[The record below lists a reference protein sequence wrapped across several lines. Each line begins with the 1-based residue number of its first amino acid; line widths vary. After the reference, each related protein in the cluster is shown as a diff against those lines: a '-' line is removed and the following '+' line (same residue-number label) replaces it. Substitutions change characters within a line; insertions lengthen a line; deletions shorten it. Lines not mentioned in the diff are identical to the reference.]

1 VALPEDDPVKVTE
14 HVPPDRL
21 HEFGFREPAPLD
33 ENVTVPV
40 GIIPDPMSVSVTVA
54 VHVEA
59 TLTRTGLLHETD
71 VLVERGFTVILAG
84 VAVELPV

>member
-1 VALPEDDPVKVTE
+1 VALPEADPVKVTE

-33 ENVTVPV
+33 ENMTVPV

-71 VLVERGFTVILAG
+71 VTVEREFTVMLAG
-84 VAVELPV
+84 LAVELPV

>member
-1 VALPEDDPVKVTE
+1 MTLPETDPVKVTE
-14 HVPPDRL
+14 QVPPDRL
-21 HEFGFREPAPLD
+21 HELGLREPAPID

-40 GIIPDPMSVSVTVA
+40 GTIPVPMSVSVTVA

-59 TLTRTGLLHETD
+59 TLTRTGLAHETD
-71 VLVERGFTVILAG
+71 VLVERGFTVITAG